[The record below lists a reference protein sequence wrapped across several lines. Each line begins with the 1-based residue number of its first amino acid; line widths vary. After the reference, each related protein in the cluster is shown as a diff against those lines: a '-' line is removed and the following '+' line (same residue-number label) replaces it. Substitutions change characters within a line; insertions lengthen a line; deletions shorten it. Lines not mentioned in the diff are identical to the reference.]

1 MTPAGFPVS
10 PIPVRMVATAYSS
23 WVATSVPV
31 RPASLGTPA
40 KTVTMSEFLHAVA
53 YLLTYLLPVTPPWL
67 AEDAEIEFPSGENTE
82 LKRSPF
88 KAWSRTVYSHTC

>member
-53 YLLTYLLPVTPPWL
+53 YLLTHLLPVTRQWG
-67 AEDAEIEFPSGENTE
+67 AEDAEVKVPSGENTE
-82 LKRSPF
+82 LECSPF
-88 KAWSRTVYSHTC
+88 KAWSRPVYSHTC